1 MNRYSLVLLDIDGTL
16 LDSRNEISPNTKRL
30 LARLDKKGVPV
41 VLTSAR
47 APGETELVAQQAGI
61 RAPAICYNGGLIL
74 DENRAILEDT
84 GIPRADALAFKAF
97 AAAQFPDICVSGY
110 VYDIW
115 VVDNPEDERVKRLA
129 ELNRKEPLQGALAS
143 ALRMTNH
150 VHKLLCLGS
159 PRRIQEL
166 RARAETVFPMLDFT
180 PSGTACLEILQKG
193 VSKYTAMETIRR
205 HYGIGAEQIVALGDY
220 YADIDTLRAAGLGI
234 AMGNAPESVKHASN
248 RVTATHDE
256 DGVYIA
262 LKSLRFQCPCR
273 PKADA

>member
-1 MNRYSLVLLDIDGTL
+1 MNRYSLILLDIDGTL

-30 LARLDKKGVPV
+30 LTRLDKKGVPV

-47 APGETELVAQQAGI
+47 APGETEPVAQQAGVH
-61 RAPAICYNGGLIL
+61 APAICYNGGLIL
-74 DENRAILEDT
+74 DENRSILEDA

-115 VVDNPEDERVKRLA
+115 VVDNPEDERVRRLA
-129 ELNRKEPLQGALAS
+129 ELNRKEPFQGALSS

-166 RARAETVFPMLDFT
+166 RARTETEFPMLDST
-180 PSGTACLEILQKG
+180 PSSTASLEILRKG
-193 VSKYTAMETIRR
+193 VSKYTAMETIQRY
-205 HYGIGAEQIVALGDY
+205 YGIGAEQIVAIGDY
-220 YADIDTLRAAGLGI
+220 YVDIETLRTAGLGI
-234 AMGNAPESVKHASN
+234 AMGNAPESVKNAAH

-262 LKSLRFQCPCR
+262 LKSLRLQSPCGS
-273 PKADA
+273 KAGT